1 MTGGRTLRTGGALAA
16 LVALSMAGCAAPAP
30 RPLPRPPP
38 VVVAPPAPAPAP
50 TPAPQPAPAPA
61 ATPAPPA
68 GVLAIPEPAVRPEV
82 RTRRG
87 NPPEYTVLG
96 QTYRLL
102 PTVAGYRE
110 RGVASWYGPDFHAK
124 ATSNG
129 EAYDMYAMTAAHRTL
144 PIPAY
149 VRVTNLANGRSIVVR
164 VNDRGPFK
172 HNRIIDLSYT
182 AAAKLDMI
190 RDGTALVEVEALL
203 AEGDDGLLP
212 VTGSGPRLAARPAP
226 SPAPSPAPPAV
237 VAPVAPATAAAPSSV
252 TARTL
257 YAQVG
262 AFGVEA
268 NARRLQQRLA
278 AAGVSGASVVETRRN
293 GAPLWRVRVGPV
305 TSVAQFDALVDQLEK
320 LGYGGATLASA
331 SDRAAD
337 DAAQPAD

>member
-1 MTGGRTLRTGGALAA
+1 MRAARRNGATAALAA
-16 LVALSMAGCAAPAP
+16 AVLMAGCAAPVP
-30 RPLPRPPP
+30 RPTPRPPP
-38 VVVAPPAPAPAP
+38 VVVTPPPPAPVA
-50 TPAPQPAPAPA
+50 QPAPA
-61 ATPAPPA
+61 ATPAPPP
-68 GVLAIPEPAVRPEV
+68 GVLATPEPAVRVET

-87 NPPEYTVLG
+87 NPPVYTVLG

-124 ATSNG
+124 STSNG

-212 VTGSGPRLAARPAP
+212 VAGSGPSVATRPAP
-226 SPAPSPAPPAV
+226 ASAPAPARPPLPPAS
-237 VAPVAPATAAAPSSV
+237 APVAAAPTPPPAMTTPV
-252 TARTL
+252 AARTL

-268 NARRLQQRLA
+268 NARKLQQRLA
-278 AAGVSGASVVETRRN
+278 AAGIVGASVVEATRN

-331 SDRAAD
+331 AEG
-337 DAAQPAD
+337 AAQPAD